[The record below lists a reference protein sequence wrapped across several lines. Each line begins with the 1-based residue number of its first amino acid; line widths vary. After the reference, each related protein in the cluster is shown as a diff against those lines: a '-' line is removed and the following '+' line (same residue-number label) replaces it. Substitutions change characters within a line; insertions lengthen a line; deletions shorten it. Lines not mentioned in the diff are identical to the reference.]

1 MGIKEEEKEKV
12 IRIDP
17 RTPRLAILEFTIIVF
32 LILNIYNLNK

>member
-12 IRIDP
+12 TRIDP
-17 RTPRLAILEFTIIVF
+17 RTLRLAILGFTIIVF

>member
-1 MGIKEEEKEKV
+1 MGIKEEEEEKV

-17 RTPRLAILEFTIIVF
+17 RTLRLAILGFMIIVF